1 MITIIIGY
9 RIFFSRQRQLAV
21 SFICRLPTDY
31 FQLSMIRIEDVIEKV
46 ERNRPEPDID
56 LIRRAYL
63 FSALHHRGQK
73 RASGEPYLV
82 HPLEVADILADMRL
96 DEISVSTGLLHDVVE
111 DTLVDLDTIRE
122 YFGDEVTRLVDG
134 LTKIAHISNLSKE
147 KQQAENVRK
156 MVLAMITDVRVVLI
170 KLADRLHNMRTMQ
183 FLKPEKRARISQETL
198 DIYAPIAHRL
208 GMGKVRSELEDLS
221 FQNLYPEEYKKL
233 SNEVEERRSEL
244 EATLE
249 KITELIKQKLTE
261 NDVPFVEVEGRVK
274 RLYSLWKKLKK
285 RKLTIEEVYDLI
297 AARII
302 TPNDK
307 KNCYLA
313 LSVIHDIWTP
323 VPERFKD
330 WIGNP
335 RDNLYQSLHTSVI
348 GDNGLSFEV
357 QIRTEEMHQV
367 AEEGVAAHWKY
378 KESKPGKREEDASL
392 DELRK
397 TVEKLLLP
405 LVESTRET
413 EDSEDF
419 IESLKLDLYP
429 KDVYAFTPRGKII
442 QLPRGATPIDFAYA
456 IHSEVGDNCTG
467 AKIKGRIVPLRTE
480 LQNGD
485 VVEVLTTPNSK
496 PSRDW
501 LNSVVTSKARNRIR
515 HWIAEQQR
523 VESIEIGRK
532 LLEKEVD
539 KFRLSPKKL
548 IANDDEMKRIA
559 NEYGLGRGE
568 DLLASIGY
576 GKTLPRNVLA
586 KFLGAEKFAELD
598 PEKKK
603 ETRLESSV
611 KAVKKFIGLGEDAI
625 IVKGVDNLLT
635 NRAHCCN
642 PLRGEEIV
650 GYISLGKGIV
660 VHNKRCKNLQQLMV
674 NRERIIDVEWAK
686 GDGKEIQSVRL
697 LATTEN
703 RTGMLAGITNAIADI
718 KTGIRDARAEV
729 SKNDRGLIEVTIEVF
744 DKKHLDKVI
753 TSVEQVPGVIAVER
767 VNF

>member
-1 MITIIIGY
+1 
-9 RIFFSRQRQLAV
+9 
-21 SFICRLPTDY
+21 
-31 FQLSMIRIEDVIEKV
+31 MIRIEDVIEKV
-46 ERNRPEPDID
+46 ENNRPDSNIE

-82 HPLEVADILADMRL
+82 HPLEVADILAEMRL
-96 DEISVSTGLLHDVVE
+96 DETSVSTGLLHDVVE
-111 DTLVDLDTIRE
+111 DTLVDLSTIRE
-122 YFGDEVTRLVDG
+122 YFGDEITRLVDG
-134 LTKIAHISNLSKE
+134 LTKIAHISDLSKE

-233 SNEVEERRSEL
+233 SKEIEARRPEL
-244 EATLE
+244 EAALD
-249 KITELIKQKLTE
+249 KITDTIRVNLTE
-261 NDVPFVEVEGRVK
+261 NDVPFIEIQGRVK

-285 RKLTIEEVYDLI
+285 QKLTIEQVYDLI

-307 KNCYLA
+307 KNCYLT
-313 LSVIHDIWTP
+313 LSVVHDLWTP

-330 WIGNP
+330 WIAIP

-348 GDNGLSFEV
+348 GDSGQSFEV
-357 QIRTEEMHQV
+357 QIRTEEMHHV

-378 KESKPGKREEDASL
+378 KESKLGKREEDEAL

-405 LVESTRET
+405 LVESNNES

-429 KDVYAFTPRGKII
+429 KDVYAFTPMGKVI
-442 QLPRGATPIDFAYA
+442 QLPRGSTPLDFAYA
-456 IHSEVGDNCTG
+456 IHSEVGDTCTG
-467 AKIKGRIVPLRTE
+467 AKIKGRIVPLKTE

-485 VVEVLTTPNSK
+485 VVEILTTPNSK

-515 HWIAEQQR
+515 HWISEQQR
-523 VESIEIGRK
+523 VESIDIGRK
-532 LLEKEVD
+532 LLEKEAL
-539 KFRLSPKKL
+539 KFHVAQKKL
-548 IANDDEMKRIA
+548 LNPDELKRIA

-598 PEKKK
+598 PDKKK

-625 IVKGVDNLLT
+625 IVKGIDNLLT
-635 NRAHCCN
+635 NRARCCN
-642 PLRGEEIV
+642 PLTGENII

-660 VHNKRCKNLQQLMV
+660 VHNKNCKNVQQLMI
-674 NRERIIDVEWAK
+674 NRDRIVEVEWAK
-686 GDGKEIQSVRL
+686 NDAKHIQSVRL

-703 RTGMLAGITNAIADI
+703 RTGMLAGITNAIAEI
-718 KTGIRDARAEV
+718 KTGIRDARANV
-729 SKNDRGLIEVTIEVF
+729 SKDDRGLIEVTIEVF
-744 DKKHLDKVI
+744 DKKHLDRVVSSIEK
-753 TSVEQVPGVIAVER
+753 VPGVIAVER
-767 VNF
+767 MNS

>member
-1 MITIIIGY
+1 
-9 RIFFSRQRQLAV
+9 
-21 SFICRLPTDY
+21 
-31 FQLSMIRIEDVIEKV
+31 MIRIEDIIEKV
-46 ERNRPEPDID
+46 EKNRPTADVE

-63 FSALHHRGQK
+63 FSAMHHRGQK

-82 HPLEVADILADMRL
+82 HPLEVADLLAEMRL
-96 DEISVSTGLLHDVVE
+96 DEKSVSTGLLHDVVE
-111 DTLVDLDTIRE
+111 DTLVDLETLRA
-122 YFGDEVTRLVDG
+122 YFGDEITGLVDG

-208 GMGKVRSELEDLS
+208 GMGKMRGELEDLA
-221 FQNLYPEEYKKL
+221 FQNLHPEEYSRL
-233 SNEVEERRSEL
+233 SKEVESRRTEL
-244 EATLE
+244 EDALE
-249 KITELIKQKLTE
+249 KITRTIREKLDE
-261 NDVPFVEVEGRVK
+261 NEVPYVEIQGRVK
-274 RLYSLWKKLKK
+274 RLFSLWKKLKK

-302 TPNDK
+302 TANQK

-330 WIGNP
+330 WIAIP
-335 RDNLYQSLHTSVI
+335 RENLYQSLHTSVI
-348 GDNGLSFEV
+348 GDGGQAFEV
-357 QIRTEEMHQV
+357 QIRTEEMHQI

-378 KESKPGKREEDASL
+378 KENKLADGDGEENL

-405 LVESTRET
+405 LVETTET
-413 EDSEDF
+413 NDDSEDF

-429 KDVYAFTPRGKII
+429 KDVYTFTPRGEVK
-442 QLPRGATPIDFAYA
+442 QLPKGATPIDFAYA
-456 IHSEVGDNCTG
+456 IHSEVGDTCTG
-467 AKIKGRIVPLRTE
+467 AKINGRIVPLKTE

-485 VVEVLTTPNSK
+485 IVEIMTTANSH

-501 LNSVVTSKARNRIR
+501 LNYVVTARARNRIR

-523 VESIEIGRK
+523 ADSIEIGRR
-532 LLEKEVD
+532 LLEKEAD
-539 KFRLSPKKL
+539 KFRVAPKKL
-548 IANDDEMKRIA
+548 TKNEDELKRIA
-559 NEYGLGRGE
+559 NEYGLSRAD
-568 DLLASIGY
+568 DLMASIGY

-586 KFLGAEKFAELD
+586 KHLGAEKFDALD
-598 PEKKK
+598 PEKRK
-603 ETRLESSV
+603 ETALESGM
-611 KAVKKFIGLGEDAI
+611 KAVKKFIGLSEDAI
-625 IVKGVDNLLT
+625 VVKGVDNLLT
-635 NRAHCCN
+635 TRARCCN
-642 PLRGEEIV
+642 PLRGEEII

-660 VHNKRCKNLQQLMV
+660 VHNKRCKNVKQLMI
-674 NRERIIDVEWAK
+674 NKDRIVEVEWARN
-686 GDGKEIQSVRL
+686 DSKEIQSVSL
-697 LATTEN
+697 LVTTEN

-718 KTGIRDARAEV
+718 KTGIRNATAQV
-729 SKNDRGLIEVTIEVF
+729 SGNDKGLIEVTVEVY

-753 TSVEQVPGVIAVER
+753 GSIEQVSGVISVER
-767 VNF
+767 VNS

>member
-1 MITIIIGY
+1 
-9 RIFFSRQRQLAV
+9 
-21 SFICRLPTDY
+21 
-31 FQLSMIRIEDVIEKV
+31 MIRIEDIIEKV
-46 ERNRPEPDID
+46 EQNRPNADVE
-56 LIRRAYL
+56 LIRRAYI
-63 FSALHHRGQK
+63 FSAMNHRGQK
-73 RASGEPYLV
+73 RASGEPYLI

-96 DEISVSTGLLHDVVE
+96 DEKSVSTGLLHDVVE
-111 DTLVDLDTIRE
+111 DTLVDLETIRQ
-122 YFGDEVTRLVDG
+122 YFGDEITRLVDG

-208 GMGKVRSELEDLS
+208 GMGKMRSELEDLS
-221 FQNLYPEEYKKL
+221 FQNLYPQEYKKL
-233 SNEVEERRSEL
+233 AKEVETRRPEL
-244 EATLE
+244 EAILE
-249 KITELIKQKLTE
+249 KIKETIKTKLAE
-261 NDVPFVEVEGRVK
+261 NDVPFVEVQSRVK

-285 RKLTIEEVYDLI
+285 QKIAIEQVYDLI
-297 AARII
+297 AVRII

-307 KNCYLA
+307 KLPYIA

-323 VPERFKD
+323 IPERFKD
-330 WIGNP
+330 WIAIP

-348 GDNGLSFEV
+348 GDGGHPFEV
-357 QIRTEEMHQV
+357 QIRTEEMHHI

-378 KESKPGKREEDASL
+378 KESKLGKQQEDDSL

-405 LVESTRET
+405 LVENTNEN

-429 KDVYAFTPRGKII
+429 KDVYAFTPKGEVK
-442 QLPRGATPIDFAYA
+442 QLPRGSTPIDFAYA
-456 IHSEVGDNCTG
+456 IHSEVGDTCTG
-467 AKIKGRIVPLRTE
+467 AKIGGRIVPLRTE

-485 VVEVLTTPNSK
+485 VVEILRTASSK

-501 LNSVVTSKARNRIR
+501 LNYVVTSKARNRIR
-515 HWIAEQQR
+515 HWISEQQR
-523 VESIEIGRK
+523 AESIDLGRK
-532 LLEKEVD
+532 LLEKEAD
-539 KFRLSPKKL
+539 KFRVSPKKL
-548 IANDDEMKRIA
+548 LNNEEELKRIA

-586 KFLGAEKFAELD
+586 KHLGAEKFAELD

-603 ETRLESSV
+603 ETTLQTGF
-611 KAVKKFIGLGEDAI
+611 KAVKKLIGLGEDAI

-635 NRAHCCN
+635 TRARCCN
-642 PLRGEEIV
+642 PLRGEPII

-660 VHNKRCKNLQQLMV
+660 VHNKNCKNVKSLMV
-674 NRERIIDVEWAK
+674 NRDRIVEVEWAK
-686 GDGKEIQSVRL
+686 SEKEEIQSVRL

-703 RTGMLAGITNAIADI
+703 RTGMLAGITNAIAEI
-718 KTGIRDARAEV
+718 KTGIRDARANV
-729 SKNDRGLIEVTIEVF
+729 SKDDIGLIEVTVEVF
-744 DKKHLDKVI
+744 DKKHLDKVVSSI
-753 TSVEQVPGVIAVER
+753 EQVPGVIDVER

>member
-1 MITIIIGY
+1 
-9 RIFFSRQRQLAV
+9 
-21 SFICRLPTDY
+21 
-31 FQLSMIRIEDVIEKV
+31 MIRIEDIIEKV
-46 ERNRPEPDID
+46 EQNRPNADIE
-56 LIRRAYL
+56 LIRRSYI
-63 FSALHHRGQK
+63 FSAMNHRGQK
-73 RASGEPYLV
+73 RASGEPYLI
-82 HPLEVADILADMRL
+82 HPLEVAEILAEMRL
-96 DEISVSTGLLHDVVE
+96 DETSVATGLLHDVVE
-111 DTLVDLDTIRE
+111 DTLVDLETIRQ
-122 YFGDEVTRLVDG
+122 YFGDEITRLVDG

-183 FLKPEKRARISQETL
+183 YLKPEKRARISQETL

-208 GMGKVRSELEDLS
+208 GMGKMRSELEDLS
-221 FQNLYPEEYKKL
+221 FQNLYPQEYKKL
-233 SNEVEERRSEL
+233 AKEVEARRPE
-244 EATLE
+244 LE
-249 KITELIKQKLTE
+249 KILEKIKETIKTKLAE
-261 NDVPFVEVEGRVK
+261 NDAPFVEVQSRVK

-285 RKLTIEEVYDLI
+285 QKITIEQVYDLI
-297 AARII
+297 AVRII

-307 KNCYLA
+307 KQPYVA

-323 VPERFKD
+323 IPERFKD
-330 WIGNP
+330 WIAIP

-348 GDNGLSFEV
+348 GDGGHPFEV
-357 QIRTEEMHQV
+357 QIRTEEMHHV

-378 KESKPGKREEDASL
+378 KESKLGKQEEDDNL

-405 LVESTRET
+405 LVETTEQN

-429 KDVYAFTPRGKII
+429 KDVYAFTPMGKVI
-442 QLPRGATPIDFAYA
+442 QLPRGSTPIDFAYA
-456 IHSEVGDNCTG
+456 IHSEVGDTCTG
-467 AKIKGRIVPLRTE
+467 AKIGGRIVPLRTE

-485 VVEVLTTPNSK
+485 VVEILTTGNSK

-501 LNSVVTSKARNRIR
+501 LNYVVTSKARSRIR

-523 VESIEIGRK
+523 AESIELGRK
-532 LLEKEVD
+532 LLEKESD
-539 KFRLSPKKL
+539 KFRVSPKKL
-548 IANDDEMKRIA
+548 LNNEDELKRIA
-559 NEYGLGRGE
+559 NDYGLSRAE
-568 DLLASIGY
+568 DLLVSVGY
-576 GKTLPRNVLA
+576 GKTLPRNVLM
-586 KFLGAEKFAELD
+586 KHLGAEKFAELD
-598 PEKKK
+598 PDKKK
-603 ETRLESSV
+603 ETRLESGF

-635 NRAHCCN
+635 TRARCCN
-642 PLRGEEIV
+642 PLRGEPIV

-660 VHNKRCKNLQQLMV
+660 VHNKNCKNVKSLMV
-674 NRERIIDVEWAK
+674 NRDRIVEVEWAK
-686 GDGKEIQSVRL
+686 SEKEEIQSVRI

-703 RTGMLAGITNAIADI
+703 RTGMLAGITNAIAEI
-718 KTGIRDARAEV
+718 KTGIRDARANV
-729 SKNDRGLIEVTIEVF
+729 SRDDIGLIEVTVEVF

-753 TSVEQVPGVIAVER
+753 SSIEQVPGVIDVER

>member
-1 MITIIIGY
+1 
-9 RIFFSRQRQLAV
+9 
-21 SFICRLPTDY
+21 
-31 FQLSMIRIEDVIEKV
+31 MIRIEDVIEKV
-46 ERNRPEPDID
+46 EKNRPEPNID

-82 HPLEVADILADMRL
+82 HPLEVADILAEMRL
-96 DEISVSTGLLHDVVE
+96 DEVSVSTGLLHDVVE
-111 DTLVDLDTIRE
+111 DTLVDLETLRS

-156 MVLAMITDVRVVLI
+156 MVLAMTTDVRVVLI

-208 GMGKVRSELEDLS
+208 GMGKLRGELEDLS
-221 FQNLYPEEYKKL
+221 FQNLFPQDYKRL
-233 SNEVEERRSEL
+233 SEEVEARRPEL
-244 EATLE
+244 EAALE
-249 KITELIKQKLTE
+249 KIKNTITKSLGE
-261 NDVPFVEVEGRVK
+261 NDVPFVEVQSRVK
-274 RLYSLWKKLKK
+274 RLFSLWKKLKK
-285 RKLTIEEVYDLI
+285 RKLTIEQVYDLI
-297 AARII
+297 AVRII

-307 KNCYLA
+307 KDCYVA

-330 WIGNP
+330 WIAIP

-348 GDNGLSFEV
+348 GDKGQSFEV
-357 QIRTEEMHQV
+357 QIRTEEMHQI

-378 KESKPGKREEDASL
+378 KDNKLGKQDEDASL

-405 LVESTRET
+405 LVDNTNEN
-413 EDSEDF
+413 EDPEDF
-419 IESLKLDLYP
+419 IESFKLDLYP
-429 KDVYAFTPRGKII
+429 KNVYAFTPMGKVI
-442 QLPRGATPIDFAYA
+442 QLPRGSTPIDFAYA
-456 IHSEVGDNCTG
+456 IHSEVGDTCTG

-485 VVEVLTTPNSK
+485 VIEILTTPNSK

-501 LNSVVTSKARNRIR
+501 LNHVVTSKARNRVR

-523 VESIEIGRK
+523 AESIEVGRK
-532 LLEKEVD
+532 LLEKEAD
-539 KFRLSPKKL
+539 RFHLSPKKL
-548 IANDDEMKRIA
+548 LNNESEMKRIA
-559 NEYGLGRGE
+559 NEYGLGRPE

-576 GKTLPRNVLA
+576 GKTLPRNAIA
-586 KFLGAEKFAELD
+586 KFLGAEKFSELD
-598 PEKKK
+598 PDKKK
-603 ETRLESSV
+603 ETTFQSGM

-625 IVKGVDNLLT
+625 IVKGTDNLMT
-635 NRAHCCN
+635 TRARCCN
-642 PLRGEEIV
+642 PLRGEEII

-660 VHNKRCKNLQQLMV
+660 VHNKRCNNVKQLMV
-674 NRERIIDVEWAK
+674 NRDRVVEVEWAK
-686 GDGKEIQSVRL
+686 NEKEEIQSVRL

-703 RTGMLAGITNAIADI
+703 RTGMLAGITNAIAEI
-718 KTGIRDARAEV
+718 KTGIRDASARV
-729 SKNDRGLIEVTIEVF
+729 SKDDRGLIEVTIEVF
-744 DKKHLDKVI
+744 DKKHLDRVVSSIEKVK
-753 TSVEQVPGVIAVER
+753 GVIAVER
-767 VNF
+767 VNT

>member
-1 MITIIIGY
+1 
-9 RIFFSRQRQLAV
+9 
-21 SFICRLPTDY
+21 
-31 FQLSMIRIEDVIEKV
+31 MIRIEDVIEKV
-46 ERNRPEPDID
+46 EKNRPEPDID

-82 HPLEVADILADMRL
+82 HPLEVADILAEMRL
-96 DEISVSTGLLHDVVE
+96 DEMSVSTGLLHDVVE

-122 YFGDEVTRLVDG
+122 YFGDEITRLVDG

-233 SNEVEERRSEL
+233 SKEVEARRPEL
-244 EATLE
+244 EAMLE
-249 KITELIKQKLTE
+249 KITDLIKEKLRE
-261 NDVPFVEVEGRVK
+261 NDVPFVAVEGRVK
-274 RLYSLWKKLKK
+274 RLFSLWKKLKK

-302 TPNDK
+302 TPNNK
-307 KNCYLA
+307 KNCYVA
-313 LSVIHDIWTP
+313 LSVVHDIWTP

-348 GDNGLSFEV
+348 SPTGQSFEV
-357 QIRTEEMHQV
+357 QIRTEEMHHI

-378 KESKPGKREEDASL
+378 KESKLGKQEEDESL

-405 LVESTRET
+405 LVETTET
-413 EDSEDF
+413 TGDSEDF

-429 KDVYAFTPRGKII
+429 KDVYAFTPMGKII
-442 QLPRGATPIDFAYA
+442 QLPRGSTPIDFAYA

-467 AKIKGRIVPLRTE
+467 AKIKGRIVPLRTQ

-485 VVEVLTTPNSK
+485 VVEILTVPNSK

-501 LNSVVTSKARNRIR
+501 LNYVVTSKARNRIR
-515 HWIAEQQR
+515 HWISEQQR

-532 LLEKEVD
+532 LLEKEAD

-548 IANDDEMKRIA
+548 LNNDDEMKRIA
-559 NEYGLGRGE
+559 NEYGLGRPE

-586 KFLGAEKFAELD
+586 KFFGAEKFAELD

-603 ETRLESSV
+603 ETRLESGM

-635 NRAHCCN
+635 TRARCCN
-642 PLRGEEIV
+642 PLRGEEII

-660 VHNKRCKNLQQLMV
+660 VHNKRCKNVQQLMV
-674 NRERIIDVEWAK
+674 NKERIIDVEWAK
-686 GDGKEIQSVRL
+686 GDGQEIQSVRL

-703 RTGMLAGITNAIADI
+703 RTGMLAGITNAIAEI
-718 KTGIRDARAEV
+718 KTGIRDARAEI

-767 VNF
+767 VNS

>member
-1 MITIIIGY
+1 
-9 RIFFSRQRQLAV
+9 
-21 SFICRLPTDY
+21 
-31 FQLSMIRIEDVIEKV
+31 MIRIEDVIQKV
-46 ERNRPEPDID
+46 ESNRPESNID

-82 HPLEVADILADMRL
+82 HPLAVANILAEMRL
-96 DEISVSTGLLHDVVE
+96 DETSVSTGLLHDVVE
-111 DTLVDLDTIRE
+111 DTLVDLETIRS
-122 YFGDEVTRLVDG
+122 YFGDEITRLVDG

-147 KQQAENVRK
+147 RQQAENVRK

-221 FQNLYPEEYKKL
+221 FRNLYPQEYKKL
-233 SNEVEERRSEL
+233 SNEVDARRPEL

-249 KITELIKQKLTE
+249 EITNNIRERLGE
-261 NDVPFVEVEGRVK
+261 NDVPFVEIQGRVK
-274 RLYSLWKKLKK
+274 RLFSLWKKLKK
-285 RKLTIEEVYDLI
+285 QKINIEQVYDLI
-297 AARII
+297 AARVI
-302 TPNDK
+302 TTNEK
-307 KNCYLA
+307 KNCYVA

-330 WIGNP
+330 WIAIP

-348 GDNGLSFEV
+348 GENGQSFEV
-357 QIRTEEMHQV
+357 QIRTQEMHQT

-378 KESKPGKREEDASL
+378 KESKLGKREDDESL

-405 LVESTRET
+405 LVENSTED

-429 KDVYAFTPRGKII
+429 KDVYAFTPLGKII
-442 QLPRGATPIDFAYA
+442 QLPRGSTPIDFAYA
-456 IHSEVGDNCTG
+456 IHSEVGDTCTG
-467 AKIKGRIVPLRTE
+467 AKIKGRIVPLKTE

-485 VVEVLTTPNSK
+485 VVEILTTPNSK

-501 LNSVVTSKARNRIR
+501 LNSVVTSRAKTQIR
-515 HWIAEQQR
+515 HWISEQQR
-523 VESIEIGRK
+523 TESIDIGRK
-532 LLEKEVD
+532 LLEKELN
-539 KFRLSPKKL
+539 KFRISPKKL
-548 IANDDEMKRIA
+548 LNNENEMKRIA
-559 NEYGLGRGE
+559 NEYGLGRTE

-586 KFLGAEKFAELD
+586 KFLGAEKFADLD
-598 PEKKK
+598 PEKKE
-603 ETRLESSV
+603 ETRIQSGM
-611 KAVKKFIGLGEDAI
+611 KAVKKFIGLGDDAI

-635 NRAHCCN
+635 ARARCCN
-642 PLRGEEIV
+642 PLSGEDII

-660 VHNKRCKNLQQLMV
+660 VHNKNCKNVAQLMV
-674 NRERIIDVEWAK
+674 NRERIVEVEWAK
-686 GDGKEIQSVRL
+686 NDSKHIQSVRL

-718 KTGIRDARAEV
+718 KTGIRDARASI
-729 SKNDRGLIEVTIEVF
+729 SKDDRGMIEITIEVF
-744 DKKHLDKVI
+744 DKKHLDKVVN
-753 TSVEQVPGVIAVER
+753 SVEQVPGVIAVER
-767 VNF
+767 LNF